1 MLIFAWL
8 HIDVLFRFWNRKKV
22 TIISYHNPTVAVF
35 LSHIEYLMKKY
46 VIISMNDFLSKVNL
60 PNNSLIITFDDGHKG
75 NVELLPLI
83 KKYNLT
89 PVIYLCSQVVA
100 TNHPFWWKCLKQQ
113 SVVCYKKCTNK
124 ERLRLLKD
132 KKLYYPEMVVS
143 PPHVFIL
150 FADNFNFYSLYLP
163 SVYIWCIGLA
173 LYWLVGYILSLCL
186 LRKTINNKTPF
197 KQKIYIPQDALIF
210 SSIIALLVDL
220 GLVYAAIKIAPI
232 GSDEFK
238 DFCGTGLIAHMA
250 VYLRFVILWFI
261 CADNIVLKR
270 NIILKWFVILST
282 VFYAVAYSTK
292 GSIVLVLL
300 SVIII
305 RKIILNKSMKIFHL
319 LLLVISSLFVF
330 FISYSIV
337 FGYAAPWNFIFNHT
351 FFYFVSSIASFS
363 QYCKINAPID
373 ISVETLFMPVV
384 NFYYKLMGIPLE
396 KVYSDL
402 WTAVGP
408 GMESNVKTFF
418 GTIFIYGGIWGGIFT
433 VIVYSLVG
441 HLLLVCSLKK
451 NQFALFLYCIC
462 LAALTLGWFDLF
474 FNMIAFYEYIIF
486 AILLSLVYAVK
497 KYYIEICEKKY

>member
-1 MLIFAWL
+1 M
-8 HIDVLFRFWNRKKV
+8 D
-22 TIISYHNPTVAVF
+22 
-35 LSHIEYLMKKY
+35 
-46 VIISMNDFLSKVNL
+46 
-60 PNNSLIITFDDGHKG
+60 
-75 NVELLPLI
+75 
-83 KKYNLT
+83 
-89 PVIYLCSQVVA
+89 
-100 TNHPFWWKCLKQQ
+100 
-113 SVVCYKKCTNK
+113 
-124 ERLRLLKD
+124 
-132 KKLYYPEMVVS
+132 
-143 PPHVFIL
+143 
-150 FADNFNFYSLYLP
+150 
-163 SVYIWCIGLA
+163 
-173 LYWLVGYILSLCL
+173 YILSLCL

>member
-1 MLIFAWL
+1 M
-8 HIDVLFRFWNRKKV
+8 
-22 TIISYHNPTVAVF
+22 
-35 LSHIEYLMKKY
+35 
-46 VIISMNDFLSKVNL
+46 
-60 PNNSLIITFDDGHKG
+60 
-75 NVELLPLI
+75 
-83 KKYNLT
+83 
-89 PVIYLCSQVVA
+89 
-100 TNHPFWWKCLKQQ
+100 
-113 SVVCYKKCTNK
+113 
-124 ERLRLLKD
+124 
-132 KKLYYPEMVVS
+132 
-143 PPHVFIL
+143 
-150 FADNFNFYSLYLP
+150 
-163 SVYIWCIGLA
+163 
-173 LYWLVGYILSLCL
+173 
-186 LRKTINNKTPF
+186 
-197 KQKIYIPQDALIF
+197 
-210 SSIIALLVDL
+210 
-220 GLVYAAIKIAPI
+220 
-232 GSDEFK
+232 
-238 DFCGTGLIAHMA
+238 
-250 VYLRFVILWFI
+250 
-261 CADNIVLKR
+261 
-270 NIILKWFVILST
+270 
-282 VFYAVAYSTK
+282 AYSTK

>member
-1 MLIFAWL
+1 MPVLLLTLETLLFIA
-8 HIDVLFRFWNRKKV
+8 IDRKMYGTFYTP
-22 TIISYHNPTVAVF
+22 TIF
-35 LSHIEYLMKKY
+35 LS
-46 VIISMNDFLSKVNL
+46 V
-60 PNNSLIITFDDGHKG
+60 P
-75 NVELLPLI
+75 
-83 KKYNLT
+83 
-89 PVIYLCSQVVA
+89 YLCIV
-100 TNHPFWWKCLKQQ
+100 F
-113 SVVCYKKCTNK
+113 
-124 ERLRLLKD
+124 
-132 KKLYYPEMVVS
+132 
-143 PPHVFIL
+143 VFIL

-173 LYWLVGYILSLCL
+173 LYWSVGYILSLCL